1 MSRLRDTPWSTV
13 TVTDDWRAWTYDVT
27 PTGPDTELRCAPGPR
42 AGCGPLL
49 TDVVARETGS

>member
-1 MSRLRDTPWSTV
+1 MCAAPGAS
-13 TVTDDWRAWTYDVT
+13 WRSDRTGVT
-27 PTGPDTELRCAPGPR
+27 PTGPDNELRCTPGPR